1 MTVLLKLLYAA
12 AVTALFVLLVAFGIR
27 TFYPPPDEPE
37 FPRAPADLFRPVAP
51 APATQNG
58 TPVPTPTLTPEQQ
71 EYQQAQERYQQN
83 YDRYVEDLEEYH
95 AVVFAISALL
105 GVSAIAGGIVL
116 SANLDALRLGLV
128 GGGLG
133 TLIYGVVQAEGDL
146 DRVGAA
152 VIFVIVAAGLLL
164 VVSAGYRWMTSQQ
177 A

>member
-12 AVTALFVLLVAFGIR
+12 AITALFVLLVAFGIR

-37 FPRAPADLFRPVAP
+37 FPRAPVDLFRPIP
-51 APATQNG
+51 PPATQDG
-58 TPVPTPTLTPEQQ
+58 TPVPSPTLTPEQEEFQ
-71 EYQQAQERYQQN
+71 RAQERYQQD
-83 YDRYVEDLEEYH
+83 YESYVEELEEYH

-105 GVSAIAGGIVL
+105 GVSAVAGGIVL

-133 TLIYGVVQAEGDL
+133 SLIYGVIQAEGDL

-164 VVSAGYRWMTSQQ
+164 VVTAGYRWMTSQQ